1 MLHIFF
7 KNQKAFN
14 LISGAES
21 FTALTPGEICFNP
34 DQVPE
39 ECGGLRGRKIGS
51 EPKNRRNPDR
61 RDER

>member
-1 MLHIFF
+1 M
-7 KNQKAFN
+7 
-14 LISGAES
+14 SDAES

-39 ECGGLRGRKIGS
+39 ECGGLRGRKIGE

-61 RDER
+61 CDER